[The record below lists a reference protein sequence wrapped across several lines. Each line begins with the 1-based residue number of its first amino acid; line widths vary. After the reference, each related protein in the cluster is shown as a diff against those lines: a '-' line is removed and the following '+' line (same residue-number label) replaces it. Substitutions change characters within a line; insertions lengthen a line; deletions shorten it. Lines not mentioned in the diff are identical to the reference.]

1 MQDRDEYFKGIS
13 FVKVAFLALFFL
25 GMMVL
30 VGQVRGGEW
39 NEKPVMCDKIKV
51 VQNLV
56 RDKGEV
62 LIMSGIQL
70 TKVRDPSEPNGLSP
84 TPATLP
90 LRLYVNLQTKTFTII
105 ETHPSYAVS
114 CILAFGEE
122 FNSILLDVL

>member
-1 MQDRDEYFKGIS
+1 MIKHYIAIIWCL
-13 FVKVAFLALFFL
+13 AFWGGFITGKSALA
-25 GMMVL
+25 
-30 VGQVRGGEW
+30 GEW

-51 VQNLV
+51 VQKIV